1 MTSGDFVDGNAIAG
15 DLREIFGVEM
25 TTHAGGCGGC
35 GVVSVLAELRVYF
48 SGPGTVIRC
57 PNCEQ
62 VLMVV
67 VNRPGSIRVG
77 IEMLRWL
84 EVPTP
89 S

>member
-1 MTSGDFVDGNAIAG
+1 MTSDEFVDGNAIAG

-25 TTHAGGCGGC
+25 TTHSGRCGGC
-35 GVVSVLAELRVYF
+35 GVVSVFAEVRVYR

-57 PNCEQ
+57 PNCEK

-67 VNRPGSIRVG
+67 VTRPGSIRVG

-84 EVPTP
+84 EMPT
-89 S
+89 SS

>member
-1 MTSGDFVDGNAIAG
+1 MRPDDFVDGNAIAG

-25 TTHAGGCGGC
+25 TTHSGGCGGC
-35 GVVSVLAELRVYF
+35 GVVSVFAEVRVYH

-67 VNRPGSIRVG
+67 VSRPESVRVG
-77 IEMLRWL
+77 IDMLRWL